1 MSRISWL
8 VVHHQAHFIMTNA
21 LWKILF
27 YFVPYAMTMQMNLL
41 TMVQVFIAGPYD
53 APWLMR
59 DWNQGVT
66 IFSLLNLLLCKA
78 FCNL

>member
-1 MSRISWL
+1 
-8 VVHHQAHFIMTNA
+8 MTNA

-27 YFVPYAMTMQMNLL
+27 YFVPYAMIMQMNLL

-59 DWNQGVT
+59 GWDWNQGVT
-66 IFSLLNLLLCKA
+66 IYFLYSTSCFAKRFVIYELQ
-78 FCNL
+78 